1 MKKIALRFSGLAAVT
16 IAVGGWAIAA
26 GGYDRGALQSEM
38 QDAVKHTRVIL
49 GALIA
54 ADWGKAKAEA
64 TALAAQ
70 GKTIRALSPQAGA
83 GGPAEFPANADSLG
97 ARAARLAITAKAHDG
112 ARSAATLGQI
122 VATCMTCH
130 SLYRK

>member
-1 MKKIALRFSGLAAVT
+1 MRKTALRSFGLAVLA
-16 IAVGGWAIAA
+16 IAVGGWAIAG

-54 ADWGKAKAEA
+54 ADWGKVNAEA

-70 GKTIRALSPQAGA
+70 GKTIRALSPQADA
-83 GGPAEFPANADSLG
+83 GGPVEFLVNADSLG
-97 ARAARLAITAKAHDG
+97 AQAARLALTAKARDG
-112 ARSAATLGQI
+112 TRSAATLGQI
-122 VATCMTCH
+122 VTTCMTCH
-130 SLYRK
+130 SLFRK